1 VRRLTG
7 IAAAR
12 GIAFGTAVIS
22 DRRRV
27 RTPRRHIKAEEVDGE
42 IQRFCGALEATD
54 KQLQRIKEKL
64 YWAGGQEHTLILQ
77 AHQLILKDEQL
88 VEQTKQNITE
98 EKINAEW
105 ALRRTIAGIKRLF
118 DRVEDDY
125 FRERRSDVDFV
136 ADHLMVTL
144 TGGRQ
149 LQEGEVPDD
158 AIIVAHDLSPADT
171 ARFWRAGIKAFITE
185 VGGRTSHTS
194 IMARSLAIPAVV
206 GIKEITETIGSGDRL
221 IVDGY
226 RGEVLW
232 TPDHDT
238 VRRYRRRA
246 HRRAEA
252 AAGLRR
258 ERELP
263 AETLDGVRVHLL
275 ANIELSD
282 EIPSALAHGAEGI
295 GLYRTEFL
303 YLGRDRLPTEEE
315 HLNDAR
321 QVIGYC
327 GDAPVTF
334 RTCDLGG
341 DKIPGGGPGHENNP
355 ALGLRSIRLCLSQQQ
370 MFRDQLRG
378 LVRASSHGNIRIMF
392 PMISGVEEIR
402 EARRVL
408 NECVEEVRSEGI
420 QIPRIPVGVMVEMP
434 SAAVMADLLA
444 READFF
450 SIGTNDL
457 TQYALAIDRVNE
469 HVNYLFRPFHPA
481 ILRLIQQVVAAADAA
496 SIPVTVCGEMAGDP
510 LMTLVLLGLGVRRL
524 SMSALAVPTI
534 KRVVRCVRAVDA
546 CDLAERIVKLGTA
559 EAVEAAVTETM
570 RLVIPD
576 QRLLVGD
583 EIDED
588 TSS

>member
-1 VRRLTG
+1 MKRLAG
-7 IAAAR
+7 IPAAR
-12 GIAFGTAVIS
+12 GIAFGEAYIS
-22 DRRRV
+22 DRRRIK
-27 RTPRRHIKAEEVDGE
+27 TPKRHISPAEVDTE
-42 IQRFCGALEATD
+42 IARFGAALESTD
-54 KQLQRIKEKL
+54 RQLQRIKEKL

-88 VEQTKQNITE
+88 VEQTKRNITE

-149 LQEGEVPDD
+149 LDGEEMPDD

-206 GIKEITETIGSGDRL
+206 GIKEVVEHVGSGDRL

-232 TPDHDT
+232 APDHET

-315 HLNDAR
+315 HLADAL
-321 QVIGYC
+321 QVIRYC

-341 DKIPGGGPGHENNP
+341 DKIPGGGGNENNP
-355 ALGLRSIRLCLSQQQ
+355 ALGLRSIRLCLAQKQ
-370 MFRDQLRG
+370 MFKDQLRG
-378 LVRASSHGNIRIMF
+378 LVRAARDGNIRVMF
-392 PMISGVEEIR
+392 PMISGVEEFR
-402 EARRVL
+402 AARGVL
-408 NECVEEVRSEGI
+408 EQCVQEVRAEG
-420 QIPRIPVGVMVEMP
+420 QQVPRIPVGVMVEMP

-469 HVNYLFRPFHPA
+469 HVNYLFKPFHPA
-481 ILRLIQQVVAAADAA
+481 ILRLIQQVVTSADAA
-496 SIPVTVCGEMAGDP
+496 SIPAAVCGEMAGDP

-524 SMSALAVPTI
+524 SMSALAVPTV
-534 KRVVRCVRAVDA
+534 KRVIRCVRASDA
-546 CDLAERIVKLGTA
+546 RALAERIVQLGTA
-559 EAVEAAVTETM
+559 EAVEAEVTETM
-570 RLVIPD
+570 RSVIPD

-583 EIDED
+583 ELDEE
-588 TSS
+588 TVG